1 MNNTVTDMLG
11 CQHPIILGAMGVIC
25 NPELVAAVS
34 EAGGY
39 GLLAT
44 AFVQDVE
51 MLRRQVWETKEL
63 TDKPF
68 GANIFAMNPL
78 VPDFINILAEEGIKA
93 VTVSG
98 GSPKAIIPMQIIK
111 TVS

>member
-1 MNNTVTDMLG
+1 MNAVTDMLR

-44 AFVQDVE
+44 AFVQDVD
-51 MLRRQVWETKEL
+51 L
-63 TDKPF
+63 TLGWGSGHAKRLTLHNKWPKNRPF
-68 GANIFAMNPL
+68 
-78 VPDFINILAEEGIKA
+78 
-93 VTVSG
+93 
-98 GSPKAIIPMQIIK
+98 
-111 TVS
+111 

>member
-1 MNNTVTDMLG
+1 MNAVTEMLD

-44 AFVQDVE
+44 AFLQNADVLHGQIQQKNLLVSLLVQ
-51 MLRRQVWETKEL
+51 
-63 TDKPF
+63 
-68 GANIFAMNPL
+68 IFL
-78 VPDFINILAEEGIKA
+78 
-93 VTVSG
+93 
-98 GSPKAIIPMQIIK
+98 Q
-111 TVS
+111 